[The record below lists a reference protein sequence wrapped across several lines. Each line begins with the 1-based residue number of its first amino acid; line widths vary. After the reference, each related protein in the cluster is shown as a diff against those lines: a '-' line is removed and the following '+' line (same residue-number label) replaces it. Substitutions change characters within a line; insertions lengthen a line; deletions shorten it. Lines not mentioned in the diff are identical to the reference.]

1 MSVETSNNFT
11 DMRKRTKLLVAMLM
25 TATSAMAQ
33 TTDTLQVQT
42 DSVVWNESL
51 REVSVVASSVRT
63 EGDRTTAFITKE
75 MRRGAR
81 NTAQMLGNIRGLTW
95 NAVDNSVEYNGKRNI
110 IVLVDSLE
118 KGYSYVMNLHH
129 ARFERVEIIDQ
140 PKGKYEGY
148 DALINLVTKKNY
160 EGYEG
165 NLHAS
170 TRLMPAGPN
179 SGKFVFLVN
188 DGAITYTRNKW
199 NFVADV
205 TRMSDNKNVLQ
216 QWYERT
222 YPVHGMTERVLHDKD
237 TNEMLLES
245 QDYQVNLSVDYQ
257 LNKNHSLSWSYIYD
271 YNRDKDQLNYLLE
284 QQYINNGTIDTLD
297 VHSLNNTSNHNHS
310 TALFYR
316 GRSGQWSYNA
326 DFNYVYNRNTP
337 DNTFQRGE
345 NFTLRNHYNDH
356 MHYTRLRS
364 EARRNW
370 HADRL
375 QLRFGY
381 HNTWKD
387 YERKDYDSRRQ
398 LNTNGFL
405 RNNGWF
411 NLMGRLDSIGHN
423 TASVGGRLE
432 QIHVWSNGI
441 GDNQFV
447 WSVSAMYWHKLTEK
461 NWIRFNYDY
470 GISHPNQSQTSAY
483 GYFTDSLTWSGGNPF
498 LRPSVSHQWKVWFDA
513 WWCFNAQAGVTYAP
527 HTITSFTEIRH
538 GLLPSGMEG
547 DYVASTYVNG
557 RYLSPWASVSFT
569 KRFAK
574 DFVYKADALF
584 ALPRA
589 SYEDFKQQGR
599 EFRFKTSLQYYSRKL
614 GMTTYLSYELNNNKL
629 VTPQTY
635 STNYKNDALY
645 LSIDKTFFHNRLAVN
660 FVAVAPIKWGDGIN
674 KTYVVSPA
682 IQSTSY
688 FNSWKSNNRGALQL
702 SLTYRFMGGKSVREY
717 NREMSDER

>member
-1 MSVETSNNFT
+1 MMVA
-11 DMRKRTKLLVAMLM
+11 LLA
-25 TATSAMAQ
+25 ATSLTTRAQ
-33 TTDTLQVQT
+33 EMDTLKVEN

-51 REVSVVASSVRT
+51 KEVSVVASSTRT
-63 EGDRTTAFITKE
+63 EGDKTTAFITKE

-118 KGYSYVMNLHH
+118 KGYRYVMNLHH

-165 NLHAS
+165 NLHGS

-179 SGKFVFLVN
+179 AGKFIWLVS
-188 DGAITYTRNKW
+188 DGAVTYTRNKW

-222 YPVHGMTERVLHDKD
+222 YSVQGLTERVLHDKD
-237 TNEMLLES
+237 TNEKLLEN

-257 LNKNHSLSWSYIYD
+257 LNKTHSLSWTYVYD
-271 YNRDKDQLNYLLE
+271 YNRDNDQLNYSLE
-284 QQYINNGTIDTLD
+284 QRHINIGTIDTLD
-297 VHSLNNTSNHNHS
+297 VHSINNTYNHNHS

-316 GRSGQWSYNA
+316 GRSGKWSYNV
-326 DFNYVYNRNTP
+326 DINYVYNRNTP
-337 DNTFQRGE
+337 DNTFMRGE
-345 NFTLRNHYNDH
+345 HFTLRNHYNDH
-356 MHYTRLRS
+356 MHFTRFRS

-370 HADRL
+370 YENRL

-387 YERKDYDSRRQ
+387 YERCDYDSRRQ

-411 NLMGRLDSIGHN
+411 NLWGRLDSIGHN

-432 QIHVWSNGI
+432 QIHVWSRSATQRDACLSKNSQK
-441 GDNQFV
+441 DNQLV
-447 WSVSAMYWHKLTEK
+447 WSVSAMYWHKLTAK

-498 LRPSVSHQWKVWFDA
+498 LRPNVSHQWKVWFDA

-547 DYVASTYVNG
+547 DFVASTYVNS

-589 SYEDFKQQGR
+589 RYEGFKQQGR
-599 EFRFKTSLQYYSRKL
+599 ELRFKTSLQYYCRKL
-614 GMTTYLSYELNNNKL
+614 NMTTNLIYQLNDDRF

-635 STNYKNDALY
+635 ATSNKGDVLG
-645 LSIDKTFFHNRLAVN
+645 LSIDKTFFRNRLVVN
-660 FVAVAPIKWGDGIN
+660 FVAIAPFKWGDGTD
-674 KTYVVSPA
+674 KTCLVSPA
-682 IQSTSY
+682 MQSTSY
-688 FNSWKSNNRGALQL
+688 FSSWKSNNRGALQL
-702 SLTYRFMGGKSVREY
+702 SVTYRFMGGKSVREY

>member
-1 MSVETSNNFT
+1 
-11 DMRKRTKLLVAMLM
+11 MRKIIRFELVALL
-25 TATSAMAQ
+25 TAMSSTTRAQ
-33 TTDTLQVQT
+33 EMDTLKVQK
-42 DSVVWNESL
+42 DSLAWNESL
-51 REVSVVASSVRT
+51 QEVSVVASSVHT

-129 ARFERVEIIDQ
+129 VRFERVEIIDQ

-165 NLHAS
+165 NLRAS

-179 SGKFVFLVN
+179 AGKLLWLVN
-188 DGAITYTRNKW
+188 SGAITYTRNKW

-205 TRMSDNKNVLQ
+205 SQMSDNKNVLQ
-216 QWYERT
+216 EWYERT
-222 YPVHGMTERVLHDKD
+222 YPMQRLTERVLHDDK
-237 TNEMLLES
+237 TNEKLLDNV
-245 QDYQVNLSVDYQ
+245 DYQVNLSVDYQ
-257 LNKNHSLSWSYIYD
+257 LSKSHSLSWTYVYD
-271 YNRDKDQLNYLLE
+271 YNRNEDQLSYQLE
-284 QQYINNGTIDTLD
+284 QRNINMGMIDTLD
-297 VHSLNNTSNHNHS
+297 VHSQNNTYNHNHS

-316 GRSGQWSYNA
+316 GRSGNWSYDA
-326 DFNYVYNRNTP
+326 DINYVYNRNTP
-337 DNTFQRGE
+337 DNTFWRGE
-345 NFTLRNHYNDH
+345 AFTLRNHYNDH
-356 MHYTRLRS
+356 MHFTRFRS

-370 HADRL
+370 HQNRL

-381 HNTWKD
+381 TNTWKD
-387 YERKDYDSRRQ
+387 YERKDYDSQRR

-411 NLMGRLDSIGHN
+411 NLWGRLDSIGHN
-423 TASVGGRLE
+423 TASIGGRLE
-432 QIHVWSNGI
+432 QIHLRSNGQSE
-441 GDNQFV
+441 NQLV

-470 GISHPNQSQTSAY
+470 GITHPNQSQTSAY
-483 GYFTDSLTWSGGNPF
+483 GYFTDSLSWSGGNPF

-527 HTITSFTEIRH
+527 NTIASICELRH
-538 GLLPSGMEG
+538 GLLPSGVEG
-547 DYVASTYVNG
+547 DYVASTYVNS
-557 RYLSPWASVSFT
+557 RYLSPWASLSFT

-574 DFVYKADALF
+574 DFVYKADVLY

-589 SYEDFKQQGR
+589 KYEGYEQHGH
-599 EFRFKTSLQYYSRKL
+599 EFRFKTSLQYYSRKYRL
-614 GMTTYLSYELNNNKL
+614 TTFLAYELNHHKV

-635 STNYKNDALY
+635 ATNYKNDVLY
-645 LSIDKTFFHNRLAVN
+645 LSLDKSFFRDRLTLQ
-660 FVAVAPIKWGDGIN
+660 FVAVAPLKWGDGTN
-674 KTYVVSPA
+674 KTTVVSPA
-682 IQSTSY
+682 IQSTDY
-688 FNSWKSNNRGALQL
+688 FNSWRSNNRGALQL
-702 SLTYRFMGGKSVREY
+702 TLVYRFMGGKSVREY
-717 NREMSDER
+717 RREMSDER

>member
-1 MSVETSNNFT
+1 MAA
-11 DMRKRTKLLVAMLM
+11 LLIA
-25 TATSAMAQ
+25 ATSAMAQ

-51 REVSVVASSVRT
+51 REVSVVASSTRT

-118 KGYSYVMNLHH
+118 KGYNYVMNLHH

-165 NLHAS
+165 SLKAS
-170 TRLMPAGPN
+170 TRLMLAGPN
-179 SGKFVFLVN
+179 AGKFVFLVN
-188 DGAITYTRNKW
+188 DGVITYTRNKW

-205 TRMSDNKNVLQ
+205 TRKSDNKNVLQ

-237 TNEMLLES
+237 TNEKLLEN

-257 LNKNHSLSWSYIYD
+257 LNKNHSLSWTYVYD
-271 YNRDKDQLNYLLE
+271 YNRNKDQLNYLLE
-284 QQYINNGTIDTLD
+284 QRHLNIGTIDTLD

-326 DFNYVYNRNTP
+326 DINYVYNRNTP

-356 MHYTRLRS
+356 MHYTRFRS

-370 HADRL
+370 YADRL

-398 LNTNGFL
+398 LNTNGSL

-411 NLMGRLDSIGHN
+411 NLWGRLDSIGHN

-447 WSVSAMYWHKLTEK
+447 WSVSAMYWHKLTAK

-547 DYVASTYVNG
+547 DYVASTYVNS

-589 SYEDFKQQGR
+589 SYGDFKQQGR

-614 GMTTYLSYELNNNKL
+614 GMTTYLSYEQNNNKM

-660 FVAVAPIKWGDGIN
+660 FVAVAPLKWGDGIN

-688 FNSWKSNNRGALQL
+688 FSSWKSNNRGALQL